1 MAQYTIPCK
10 GIVAYSE
17 HDWKWEDMLT
27 REPAEDEFLIDLV
40 ATGVCHTDIT
50 GYGGIYPRVLGHEGA
65 GRVVRLGSEKLKSHF
80 APGDLVI
87 LSAASCQDCHYC
99 NTGHPAYCANHA
111 AVTLRANEPNF
122 VLASDNTKVI
132 GGGYFGQSSFANPT
146 PVKASCAA
154 NVTRM
159 IRDADELKLFA
170 PLGCGIM
177 TGAGAM
183 THVGKCGPDDVV
195 CVVGLGG
202 VGLAGIAAAKH
213 RGVKTIIAA
222 DLLQSRVELAL
233 SMGATHGLVSSPDAL
248 KAGGHED
255 LSSALR
261 ATSPNNLGCTHIL
274 DTSPSVAVLQACLEA
289 LQNNGTVLQVGVK
302 PVGAKLEL
310 DLLTHM
316 VHGRRLVGVIEGDR
330 DPAEALPELVRWC
343 KDGTLPVAKLLK
355 NYSVQ
360 EFDAARQAME
370 KGEVIKGVLIW

>member
-1 MAQYTIPCK
+1 MSQYTIPCK

-17 HDWKWEDMLT
+17 HEWKWEELLT
-27 REPAEDEFLIDLV
+27 REPEADEFLVDLI

-65 GRVVRLGSEKLKSHF
+65 GRIVRLGSNKLKSKF
-80 APGDLVI
+80 AEGDLVI

-99 NTGHPAYCANHA
+99 NTGHPAYCQNHA
-111 AVTLRANEPNF
+111 AVTLRANEPTF
-122 VLASDNTKVI
+122 VLASDKSKVI

-154 NVTRM
+154 NVTKM
-159 IRDADELKLFA
+159 VHDAEELKLFA

-177 TGAGAM
+177 TGAGAI
-183 THVGKCGPDDVV
+183 THVGKCQPDDVV
-195 CVVGLGG
+195 AVVGLGG

-213 RGVKTIIAA
+213 LGVKTIIAA
-222 DLLQSRVELAL
+222 DLLESRVDLAL
-233 SMGATHGLVSSPDAL
+233 DMGATHGLVSSAEAL
-248 KAGGHED
+248 KADGHED
-255 LSSALR
+255 MSIALR
-261 ATSPNNLGCTHIL
+261 SKSPGGLGCTHIL
-274 DTSPSVAVLQACLEA
+274 DTSPSVAVLSACLEA

-302 PVGAKLEL
+302 PVGAKLDL

-330 DPAEALPELVRWC
+330 DPAEALPELVQWC

-355 NYSVQ
+355 NYAVKD
-360 EFDAARQAME
+360 FDAARKAME
-370 KGEVIKGVLIW
+370 KGDVIKGVLIW